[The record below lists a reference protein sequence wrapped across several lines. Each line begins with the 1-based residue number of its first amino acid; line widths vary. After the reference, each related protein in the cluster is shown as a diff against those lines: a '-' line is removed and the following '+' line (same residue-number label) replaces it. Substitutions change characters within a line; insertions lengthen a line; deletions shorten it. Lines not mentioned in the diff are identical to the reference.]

1 MNRYQV
7 CYHTLTQEPYLR
19 YMYLDRVHGRK
30 KSSIWNGTVP
40 PRSVLLIQSFGL
52 QNLPV
57 ADKSAVRNEGDKLT
71 L

>member
-1 MNRYQV
+1 MLPHSDTRA
-7 CYHTLTQEPYLR
+7 LLLR
-19 YMYLDRVHGRK
+19 YMYLDRVPGRK
-30 KSSIWNGTVP
+30 KIFDLGRYC
-40 PRSVLLIQSFGL
+40 RSMLLIQSLGL